1 MERESRTRLATI
13 GVLALVFVAGG
24 AVGAALQRV
33 LAPEPGGSIP
43 GAAVEDR
50 RQRGNGRHEGK
61 RIVDRVGLT
70 EEQKAKVDSIVAYHR
85 RRVGELWRELGPRFE
100 AVTESTRADIRRILT
115 PEQRA
120 RYDSLL
126 AEYNRRRPE
135 RSGRSEHRGR
145 EGGP

>member
-33 LAPEPGGSIP
+33 LAPEPG
-43 GAAVEDR
+43 AAVAGGAVGDR
-50 RQRGNGRHEGK
+50 REREDGRRERR

-70 EEQKAKVDSIVAYHR
+70 EEQRAKVDSIVEYHR
-85 RRVGELWRELGPRFE
+85 VRVGEVWREMGPRFE
-100 AVTESTRADIRRILT
+100 AIAESTRADIKRILT

-126 AEYNRRRPE
+126 AEYHRRRSE
-135 RSGRSEHRGR
+135 RSGPGEHRGR
-145 EGGP
+145 EGGR